1 MPSFLS
7 GPGLGLP
14 LPTNLY
20 PSGLQNA
27 PIDISSNQL
36 CLAPAQQIPLP
47 AGDWYVT
54 LGLYTILQFLDPVT
68 GTWYTPTGAAWNRG
82 CIHVTSDGF
91 NVRIANITGAPVG
104 AVVTN
109 YGAGGYVQGSTAI
122 TVTGGTATYQPII
135 GGALA
140 TLSITNAGAGYGVA
154 PIVFVPPP
162 PPPANNPN
170 GVGGVQAVAYAAIS
184 SGTVSGITFVNQG
197 AGYPTAP
204 VPVILPNPTDPNI
217 ASGITQA
224 TATFSVVASGSLT
237 GVLLTNPG
245 VAITP
250 ANTTLSVTGAG
261 TQASCSAV
269 VGQTLKTASVTG
281 GGAGFGTVAAM
292 LTTVGGTPPTG
303 AIAASPYS
311 LGLAWIPRPAQVG
324 LAVTGAP
331 TLGSIA
337 AQNGTIYDGGL
348 FLGAP
353 TAVLGFPGNAGTV
366 GSIVGPTLALTMGS
380 QQDFVVIQPAP

>member
-1 MPSFLS
+1 
-7 GPGLGLP
+7 
-14 LPTNLY
+14 
-20 PSGLQNA
+20 
-27 PIDISSNQL
+27 
-36 CLAPAQQIPLP
+36 LAPAQQLPLP
-47 AGDWYVT
+47 AGDWYVE
-54 LGLYTILQFLDPVT
+54 LGLYTILQWLDPVNGQWVT
-68 GTWYTPTGAAWNRG
+68 SAGAGWQRG
-82 CIHVTSDGF
+82 PLHITSDGF

-122 TVTGGTATYQPII
+122 TVTGGTATYAPII

-154 PIVFVPPP
+154 PLVFIAP
-162 PPPANNPN
+162 PPPAANNAN
-170 GVGGVQAVAYAAIS
+170 GVGGIQATAYATIA
-184 SGTVSGITFVNQG
+184 SGTVSGITFINQG

-217 ASGITQA
+217 ATGITQA

-250 ANTTLSVTGAG
+250 ANTTLAVTGAG
-261 TQASCSAV
+261 TQASCSAI
-269 VGQTLKTASVTG
+269 VGQCVTLGSVTT
-281 GGAGFGTVAAM
+281 GGAGFGTVSAL
-292 LTTVGGTPPTG
+292 LTTVGGVPPQG
-303 AIAASPYS
+303 AIAANPYS
-311 LGLAWIPRPAQVG
+311 LNLSWIPRPAQIG

-337 AQNGTIYDGGL
+337 AQAGTIYDGGL
-348 FLGAP
+348 FLGVP
-353 TAVLGFPGNAGTV
+353 TPVVALGSSAGTV
-366 GSIVGPTLALTMGS
+366 GSIVGPVVALTMGAK
-380 QQDFVVIQPAP
+380 QDFVYLQPAP